1 MGVRAIEVCYPPSD
15 PRVLAGCLLPEPA
28 LWGACT
34 VAFLEAV
41 DAEGLFRVA
50 VFVVGQAVGAERSQ
64 SLPFF
69 RVADVS
75 ALEAAEGVAAEGTR
89 SVGVVGGALGAEGG
103 DACCRVVDAT
113 ESDLLLF
120 VSWEE
125 HSVA

>member
-1 MGVRAIEVCYPPSD
+1 M
-15 PRVLAGCLLPEPA
+15 
-28 LWGACT
+28 
-34 VAFLEAV
+34 EAV

-75 ALEAAEGVAAEGTR
+75 ALEAAEGVAAEGTC

-113 ESDLLLF
+113 ETDLLLF